1 MGKKNGFT
9 LIELLVVVAI
19 IAVLV
24 AILLPALSS
33 ARELARR
40 IKCASQLK
48 EIGVSFLMY
57 AQDNNDLCPPKG
69 LWSYPQSCVLPG
81 PTALNQFREGTNYYP
96 TYIKDYRLWYC
107 PDWILAGYDLERA
120 WGLGELSYIY
130 EPGFLRNGGSLNITR
145 VDNQPEGGANDWSV
159 LACDRLAWYFGAP
172 LPAWNHRANLIVP
185 DISEADGANVCCID
199 GSVIWKN
206 QPETKEHVLG
216 GNKFWW

>member
-1 MGKKNGFT
+1 MKKSFT

-40 IKCASQLK
+40 IKCASQLR

-69 LWSYPQSCVLPG
+69 LWTYPQSCVLPG
-81 PTALNQFREGTNYYP
+81 TVWVNQFRSGTNYYP
-96 TYIKDYRLWYC
+96 NYLKDYHLWYC
-107 PDWILAGYDLERA
+107 PDWIEAGYNLEWA
-120 WGLGELSYIY
+120 WGAGELSYIY

-145 VDNQPEGGANDWSV
+145 LDNQPEGGANDWSV
-159 LACDRLAWYFGAP
+159 LACDMLAWYAGAP
-172 LPAWNHRANLIVP
+172 MPAWNHQASSLTT
-185 DISEADGANVCCID
+185 DMDDAKGANVCYID
-199 GSVIWKN
+199 GSVQWKSKA
-206 QPETKEHVLG
+206 ETVEHHLG
-216 GNKFWW
+216 GNRFWW